1 MDKLYDVLIVGGG
14 PAGYAA
20 ALYCARAG
28 LSTVVLE
35 KLSAGGQIA
44 LTEQVDNYPGFDE
57 GIDGFTL
64 GQKMEAQAE
73 RFGAETELA
82 EVLSL
87 DLRGDVK
94 SAITTEG
101 TFQARVS

>member
-35 KLSAGGQIA
+35 TLSAGGQIA

-57 GIDGFTL
+57 GNDAFTL
-64 GQKMEAQAE
+64 G
-73 RFGAETELA
+73 
-82 EVLSL
+82 
-87 DLRGDVK
+87 
-94 SAITTEG
+94 
-101 TFQARVS
+101 